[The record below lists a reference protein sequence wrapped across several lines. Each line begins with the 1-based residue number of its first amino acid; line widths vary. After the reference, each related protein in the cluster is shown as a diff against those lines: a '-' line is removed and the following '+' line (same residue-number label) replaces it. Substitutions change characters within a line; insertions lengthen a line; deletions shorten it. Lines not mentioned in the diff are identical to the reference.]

1 MVTQQRKNQGQ
12 RAMSSTSSAMSSV
25 SDAMSKPTEMVQ
37 EYPVSSMLV
46 VFGIGM
52 GIGVALSQ
60 ALIPAFHEPTMSE
73 RMTRQLYDGMN
84 DLTSTVKRSLHLA

>member
-1 MVTQQRKNQGQ
+1 MVTQQQRKNQGQ
-12 RAMSSTSSAMSSV
+12 RAMSSTMSSV

>member
-1 MVTQQRKNQGQ
+1 MVTQQQRKNQGQ
-12 RAMSSTSSAMSSV
+12 RAMSSTMSSV

-60 ALIPAFHEPTMSE
+60 ALIQAFHEPTMSE